1 MLFLFSYVTTL
12 PENAVEGT
20 PLVFEGEMDQVQDL
34 DKVKK
39 KLNYFPFQQI
49 FTFFGKSYIE
59 IRI

>member
-34 DKVKK
+34 DKVKET
-39 KLNYFPFQQI
+39 KLFSISTHFH
-49 FTFFGKSYIE
+49 F
-59 IRI
+59 